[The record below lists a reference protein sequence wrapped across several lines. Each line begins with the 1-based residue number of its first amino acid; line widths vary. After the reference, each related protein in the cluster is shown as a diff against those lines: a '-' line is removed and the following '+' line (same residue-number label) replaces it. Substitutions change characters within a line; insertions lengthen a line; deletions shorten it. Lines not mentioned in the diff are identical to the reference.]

1 MKKTIIACTG
11 GIGSGKSAIVEAF
24 AALGIPAYD
33 CDSRTKALYRT
44 DAALAG
50 RIVQLMGSD
59 ILDADGHLDTRRM
72 AARVFSDAALLESLE
87 AIVHPAVAED
97 FRRWALEQ
105 ESDIVIMESA
115 ILQQKPF
122 FDKFANFIITVS
134 APEEV
139 RIQRVMIRDGVSR
152 EQAERRLANQWTD
165 EQRAA
170 KADLVLKTDDTHPVL
185 PSIMRFLETL
195 REG

>member
-122 FDKFANFIITVS
+122 FDKFADLIITVS

>member
-1 MKKTIIACTG
+1 MDKTVIACTG
-11 GIGSGKSAIVEAF
+11 GIGSGKSAIIGAF

-33 CDSRTKALYRT
+33 CDSHTKALYRS
-44 DAALAG
+44 DAALKG
-50 RIVQLMGSD
+50 RIVQLLGSG
-59 ILDADGHLDTRRM
+59 ILDADGQLDTKRM
-72 AARVFSDAALLESLE
+72 AARVFSDAAILERLE

-97 FRRWALEQ
+97 FRRWAREQ

-122 FDKFANFIITVS
+122 FDKFADYIITVS

-139 RIQRVMIRDGVSR
+139 RVQRVMARDGVGR

-170 KADLVLKTDDTHPVL
+170 KADMVLKTDDRSAVL
-185 PSIMRFLETL
+185 PRILELIDTL
-195 REG
+195 RTK